1 MKTKTKVIA
10 GMVLAVVAILLF
22 LVAEGDKSS
31 APSIPA
37 ATSSNPNDPAVKGL
51 SIN

>member
-1 MKTKTKVIA
+1 MKTKTKIILGVVLA
-10 GMVLAVVAILLF
+10 VLAVVLF
-22 LVAEGDKSS
+22 LVAEGDHSS
-31 APSIPA
+31 SPSIPA